1 MFKNKKIV
9 LFLLVLP
16 LVAVLVA
23 PKVALADD
31 DSDWVKNIPI
41 IGGVVDFA
49 SDPGGWIT
57 DRFAEGAE
65 FFFNDGLQ
73 NIKTTSTKSILGKS
87 FNNLLGKK
95 TGTFYSTV
103 SFVNKSVV
111 MPTAASILKEDGQ
124 MQIETPQ
131 AVAIYC
137 RLSKEDLDE
146 NKIDNLS
153 RSIQNQ
159 KSMLTDFA
167 EINGWQIFD
176 IYCDDNLSGVA
187 RDRPEFNRL
196 IRDASLR
203 KFNIILC
210 KNQSRFTRD
219 MQLVEKYIHGLF
231 PIWGIRFVGMVDGAD
246 TSVKGNKKARQI
258 NGLVNQWYLENLSDN
273 IKATLK
279 LKRIRGK
286 YTGSVLPYGYRP
298 DPDDINCF
306 IIDPVAASVVRRIW
320 EMHAGGIG
328 APTIARTLNEEGI
341 PNPTS
346 YAKLTGY
353 SWHNRPS
360 SSLWSAGCI
369 YSILHNETYLGT
381 LCQGRQLTPEGQFHS
396 KKNIPKDQWVRT
408 VGHHPAIIDD
418 ELLRRELKARKEA
431 GAHNLH
437 EQKKNFPPGI
447 FGKEVRCASCGKI
460 LTKGKTLR
468 KTGYE
473 RTLFCPTRKKS
484 PSHCK
489 GAFISEKHLESAIL
503 HELKNLADR
512 YSDDRVQI
520 GICQDAQSADLI
532 QERNRLKTAVELIE
546 KEITAYEQRS
556 RDLYLKRATDG
567 MSIDDFNS
575 ALSRIRN
582 DVDKLRLKSKRASSE
597 LLHLNESI
605 AAESIRME
613 TVLKAA
619 DFNHLDK
626 TKVSMLIESVY
637 VHKRDPKSG
646 TQAIDITWKF

>member
-1 MFKNKKIV
+1 MKHTWAHCAK
-9 LFLLVLP
+9 
-16 LVAVLVA
+16 
-23 PKVALADD
+23 
-31 DSDWVKNIPI
+31 
-41 IGGVVDFA
+41 
-49 SDPGGWIT
+49 
-57 DRFAEGAE
+57 
-65 FFFNDGLQ
+65 
-73 NIKTTSTKSILGKS
+73 
-87 FNNLLGKK
+87 
-95 TGTFYSTV
+95 
-103 SFVNKSVV
+103 
-111 MPTAASILKEDGQ
+111 
-124 MQIETPQ
+124 
-131 AVAIYC
+131 
-137 RLSKEDLDE
+137 
-146 NKIDNLS
+146 
-153 RSIQNQ
+153 
-159 KSMLTDFA
+159 
-167 EINGWQIFD
+167 
-176 IYCDDNLSGVA
+176 DDNSHLKANFTA
-187 RDRPEFNRL
+187 RKIFQKTNGFAQWAT
-196 IRDASLR
+196 IRQSLTMSY
-203 KFNIILC
+203 C
-210 KNQSRFTRD
+210 
-219 MQLVEKYIHGLF
+219 V
-231 PIWGIRFVGMVDGAD
+231 
-246 TSVKGNKKARQI
+246 
-258 NGLVNQWYLENLSDN
+258 ENL
-273 IKATLK
+273 K
-279 LKRIRGK
+279 
-286 YTGSVLPYGYRP
+286 
-298 DPDDINCF
+298 
-306 IIDPVAASVVRRIW
+306 
-320 EMHAGGIG
+320 
-328 APTIARTLNEEGI
+328 
-341 PNPTS
+341 
-346 YAKLTGY
+346 
-353 SWHNRPS
+353 
-360 SSLWSAGCI
+360 
-369 YSILHNETYLGT
+369 
-381 LCQGRQLTPEGQFHS
+381 QGRKPELTIFTS
-396 KKNIPKDQWVRT
+396 KKRT
-408 VGHHPAIIDD
+408 
-418 ELLRRELKARKEA
+418 
-431 GAHNLH
+431 
-437 EQKKNFPPGI
+437 FPPGI

-532 QERNRLKTAVELIE
+532 QEKNRLKTAVELIE

>member
-1 MFKNKKIV
+1 MQKDV
-9 LFLLVLP
+9 QTP
-16 LVAVLVA
+16 LM
-23 PKVALADD
+23 
-31 DSDWVKNIPI
+31 VKRRS
-41 IGGVVDFA
+41 G
-49 SDPGGWIT
+49 
-57 DRFAEGAE
+57 
-65 FFFNDGLQ
+65 
-73 NIKTTSTKSILGKS
+73 
-87 FNNLLGKK
+87 
-95 TGTFYSTV
+95 
-103 SFVNKSVV
+103 
-111 MPTAASILKEDGQ
+111 
-124 MQIETPQ
+124 IE
-131 AVAIYC
+131 
-137 RLSKEDLDE
+137 
-146 NKIDNLS
+146 
-153 RSIQNQ
+153 
-159 KSMLTDFA
+159 
-167 EINGWQIFD
+167 
-176 IYCDDNLSGVA
+176 
-187 RDRPEFNRL
+187 
-196 IRDASLR
+196 
-203 KFNIILC
+203 
-210 KNQSRFTRD
+210 
-219 MQLVEKYIHGLF
+219 
-231 PIWGIRFVGMVDGAD
+231 
-246 TSVKGNKKARQI
+246 
-258 NGLVNQWYLENLSDN
+258 
-273 IKATLK
+273 
-279 LKRIRGK
+279 
-286 YTGSVLPYGYRP
+286 
-298 DPDDINCF
+298 
-306 IIDPVAASVVRRIW
+306 
-320 EMHAGGIG
+320 
-328 APTIARTLNEEGI
+328 
-341 PNPTS
+341 
-346 YAKLTGY
+346 
-353 SWHNRPS
+353 
-360 SSLWSAGCI
+360 
-369 YSILHNETYLGT
+369 
-381 LCQGRQLTPEGQFHS
+381 LTPEGQFHS

-512 YSDDRVQI
+512 YSNDRVQI
-520 GICQDAQSADLI
+520 GICQDAQAVDLI
-532 QERNRLKTAVELIE
+532 QEKNRLKTAVELIE

-619 DFNHLDK
+619 DFNRLDK

>member
-1 MFKNKKIV
+1 MGKTLKKYLLFDLDTTALKEEFGPKRYTVAYSMIRQFLENCGFEHKQGSGYLSAEPISLNQIIAIYQAMTEEMPWLDSCSKTMDVGNVRGFYNLKTLSQNLVADNAVDNSQLELADFDRVFPTVGISHDESMSRRYLMFDLDSASLKKEFGPTRYALAYSDLREALENRGFEHRQGSGYLSKAPISKNKLIV
-9 LFLLVLP
+9 LY
-16 LVAVLVA
+16 
-23 PKVALADD
+23 
-31 DSDWVKNIPI
+31 DS
-41 IGGVVDFA
+41 
-49 SDPGGWIT
+49 
-57 DRFAEGAE
+57 
-65 FFFNDGLQ
+65 
-73 NIKTTSTKSILGKS
+73 
-87 FNNLLGKK
+87 
-95 TGTFYSTV
+95 
-103 SFVNKSVV
+103 
-111 MPTAASILKEDGQ
+111 
-124 MQIETPQ
+124 
-131 AVAIYC
+131 
-137 RLSKEDLDE
+137 
-146 NKIDNLS
+146 
-153 RSIQNQ
+153 
-159 KSMLTDFA
+159 
-167 EINGWQIFD
+167 
-176 IYCDDNLSGVA
+176 
-187 RDRPEFNRL
+187 
-196 IRDASLR
+196 
-203 KFNIILC
+203 
-210 KNQSRFTRD
+210 
-219 MQLVEKYIHGLF
+219 LVE
-231 PIWGIRFVGMVDGAD
+231 
-246 TSVKGNKKARQI
+246 
-258 NGLVNQWYLENLSDN
+258 E
-273 IKATLK
+273 
-279 LKRIRGK
+279 
-286 YTGSVLPYGYRP
+286 LP
-298 DPDDINCF
+298 
-306 IIDPVAASVVRRIW
+306 W
-320 EMHAGGIG
+320 
-328 APTIARTLNEEGI
+328 
-341 PNPTS
+341 
-346 YAKLTGY
+346 
-353 SWHNRPS
+353 
-360 SSLWSAGCI
+360 
-369 YSILHNETYLGT
+369 
-381 LCQGRQLTPEGQFHS
+381 
-396 KKNIPKDQWVRT
+396 
-408 VGHHPAIIDD
+408 
-418 ELLRRELKARKEA
+418 LKARKEA

-532 QERNRLKTAVELIE
+532 QEKNRLKTAVELIE

-613 TVLKAA
+613 TILKAA
-619 DFNHLDK
+619 DFNRLDK

>member
-1 MFKNKKIV
+1 
-9 LFLLVLP
+9 
-16 LVAVLVA
+16 
-23 PKVALADD
+23 
-31 DSDWVKNIPI
+31 
-41 IGGVVDFA
+41 
-49 SDPGGWIT
+49 
-57 DRFAEGAE
+57 
-65 FFFNDGLQ
+65 
-73 NIKTTSTKSILGKS
+73 
-87 FNNLLGKK
+87 
-95 TGTFYSTV
+95 
-103 SFVNKSVV
+103 
-111 MPTAASILKEDGQ
+111 

-437 EQKKNFPPGI
+437 EQKKNFSPGI

-532 QERNRLKTAVELIE
+532 QEKNRLKTAVELIE